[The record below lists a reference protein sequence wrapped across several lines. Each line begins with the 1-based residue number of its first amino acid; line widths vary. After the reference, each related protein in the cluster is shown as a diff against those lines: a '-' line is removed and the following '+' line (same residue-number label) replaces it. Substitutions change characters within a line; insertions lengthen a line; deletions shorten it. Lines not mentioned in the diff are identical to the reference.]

1 MIAGVPAA
9 VASQWKV
16 DDVGSPML
24 MKAFYENLRYGQ
36 NVATALQSAMIELS
50 SDSESESANNIFEW
64 GPFLVWGLPT
74 VQLPE
79 ELWTENAR
87 KALPAKKQAE
97 LLRIKF
103 NHIHP
108 DSKKVV
114 FMDMLKAVDTF
125 LESASKANVLEEETI
140 LGTIYATEKLLTNL
154 QHNLY
159 FSAEITALAE
169 EIYIVNL
176 PFEQIQRVELELE
189 KRGVGD
195 WFMSNFRYEAC
206 M

>member
-9 VASQWKV
+9 VVSQWKV
-16 DDVGSPML
+16 VDVGSPIL

-36 NVATALQSAMIELS
+36 DVATALQSAMIQLS

-97 LLRIKF
+97 LLRIKL
-103 NHIHP
+103 NHIRS
-108 DSKKVV
+108 DSVKV
-114 FMDMLKAVDTF
+114 MLLGMLKAVDTF
-125 LESASKANVLEEETI
+125 LESASKANALEAEAI
-140 LGTIYATEKLLTNL
+140 LGTIDATEKLLTHL
-154 QHNLY
+154 QSNLY

-169 EIYIVNL
+169 EIYTVNL
-176 PFEQIQRVELELE
+176 PFEQIQRVEHELE

-195 WFMSNFRYEAC
+195 MFMICFRCEAC